1 MQDLDFLSTVL
12 GLTTPWRVVHAD
24 LDLAK
29 GGSIEAV
36 VAYEGSGTC
45 PTCGE
50 PASIYDHRERRWR
63 HLDLFQYAFYLTA
76 QVPRV
81 KCNQHGVLQMPVPW
95 ATGKAGFT
103 ALFERIVIAL
113 LSEMSIAGVARNLRL
128 SWDEVDGIMSRAVE
142 RGLERRKEQNYRFI
156 GIDEK
161 AIKKRHRYFTIVS
174 DLESGKVIWIGHGRK
189 RETIDAFWKTLTDK
203 QREAIEGV
211 TMDMWEPYFDST
223 MTHLPNAAKKIVF
236 DKYHLVTY
244 LTKAVDLTRRR
255 NVREL
260 GIDGAADLKG
270 TKYTWLR
277 NPKNMQPKE
286 RRTLTTLSKQFR
298 TIGRAW
304 AIKESFGHFWQ
315 YRRESIARS
324 YFKSW
329 YNWAVHSRIPAIAD
343 AARTFKRHFE
353 NIITYLSLRITNASA
368 ESLNAKIQWI
378 KYQAR
383 GFRNEGRFERAILF
397 HCAGLDL
404 YPAHS
409 NS

>member
-1 MQDLDFLSTVL
+1 MQDLDFLTTVL
-12 GLTTPWRVVHAD
+12 GLKAPWRIVHAD
-24 LDLAK
+24 LELAK
-29 GGSIEAV
+29 GNIEAV
-36 VAYEGSGTC
+36 AVYEGSGLC

-76 QVPRV
+76 HVPRV
-81 KCNQHGVLQMPVPW
+81 KCDQHGVLQMGVPW
-95 ATGKAGFT
+95 ATGKGGFT

-113 LSEMSIAGVARNLRL
+113 LSEMSISAVARNLHL

-142 RGLERRKEQNYRFI
+142 RGLERRSEQNYRFI

-174 DLESGKVIWIGHGRK
+174 DLESGKVIWIGRGRK
-189 RETIDAFWKTLTDK
+189 RETIDAFWATVSPAR
-203 QREAIEGV
+203 REAIEGV
-211 TMDMWEPYFDST
+211 AMDMWQPYFDST
-223 MTHLPNAAKKIVF
+223 MTHLPDAAKKIVF
-236 DKYHLVTY
+236 DKYHLITY

-260 GIDGAADLKG
+260 GEEGAGLKG

-277 NPKNMQPKE
+277 NPKNMKPKE

-298 TIGRAW
+298 TVGRAW
-304 AIKESFGHFWQ
+304 SIKESFGHFWQ
-315 YRRESIARS
+315 YRRESIARR
-324 YFKSW
+324 YFTAW
-329 YNWAVHSRIPAIAD
+329 YNWAVRSRIPAIAE

-368 ESLNAKIQWI
+368 ESLNSKIQWI

-404 YPAHS
+404 SPTHS

>member
-1 MQDLDFLSTVL
+1 MQDLDFLTTVL
-12 GLTTPWRVVHAD
+12 GLKAPWRIVHAD

-29 GGSIEAV
+29 GSIEAV
-36 VAYEGSGTC
+36 AAYEGSGSC

-81 KCNQHGVLQMPVPW
+81 NCNQHGVLQMPVPW
-95 ATGKAGFT
+95 ATGKGGFT

-142 RGLERRKEQNYRFI
+142 RGLERRSERNYRFI

-174 DLESGKVIWIGHGRK
+174 DLESGRVIWIGRGRK
-189 RETIDAFWKTLTDK
+189 RETIDAFWATLSAA

-211 TMDMWEPYFDST
+211 AMDMWQPYFDST
-223 MTHLPNAAKKIVF
+223 ITHLPNAAKKIVF

-244 LTKAVDLTRRR
+244 LTQAVDLTRRR

-260 GIDGAADLKG
+260 GKDGADLKG

-277 NPKNMQPKE
+277 NPKNMEPKE

-315 YRRESIARS
+315 YRRESIARR
-324 YFKSW
+324 YFNSW
-329 YNWAVHSRIPAIAD
+329 YNWAVRSRIPAIAD

-404 YPAHS
+404 YPTHS

>member
-1 MQDLDFLSTVL
+1 
-12 GLTTPWRVVHAD
+12 
-24 LDLAK
+24 
-29 GGSIEAV
+29 
-36 VAYEGSGTC
+36 
-45 PTCGE
+45 
-50 PASIYDHRERRWR
+50 
-63 HLDLFQYAFYLTA
+63 
-76 QVPRV
+76 
-81 KCNQHGVLQMPVPW
+81 
-95 ATGKAGFT
+95 
-103 ALFERIVIAL
+103 
-113 LSEMSIAGVARNLRL
+113 
-128 SWDEVDGIMSRAVE
+128 
-142 RGLERRKEQNYRFI
+142 
-156 GIDEK
+156 
-161 AIKKRHRYFTIVS
+161 
-174 DLESGKVIWIGHGRK
+174 
-189 RETIDAFWKTLTDK
+189 
-203 QREAIEGV
+203 
-211 TMDMWEPYFDST
+211 MDMWEPYFDST
-223 MTHLPNAAKKIVF
+223 MTYLPDAAKKIVF

-244 LTKAVDLTRRR
+244 LTKAVDVTRRR

-260 GIDGAADLKG
+260 GKDGAADLKG

-277 NPKNMQPKE
+277 NPKNMKPEE
-286 RRTLTTLSKQFR
+286 RRNLTTLSKQFS

-315 YRRESIARS
+315 YRREVIARS

-329 YNWAVHSRIPAIAD
+329 YNWAVRSRIPAIAD

-383 GFRNEGRFERAILF
+383 GFRNEGRFKRAILF